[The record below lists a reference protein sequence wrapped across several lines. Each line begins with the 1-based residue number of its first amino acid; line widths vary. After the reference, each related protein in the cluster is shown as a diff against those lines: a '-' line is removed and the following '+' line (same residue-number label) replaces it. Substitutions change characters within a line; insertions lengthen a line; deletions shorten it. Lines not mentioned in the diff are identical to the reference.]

1 MRAIAVSV
9 PAVLSLVVISGA
21 SAAVVSVDWA
31 GTSSAPASGNVL
43 NAPNG
48 TYFTVGTGGTTLG
61 SFGGTTTHND
71 GTLAGLLGISASALG
86 PNQIIGF
93 EGNGGGA
100 PLGGAWETSD
110 WTFFDG
116 SNTRIARFNELTGA
130 LDPGNTS
137 PDVTLVAKG
146 SFSFAAYNAY
156 FGITPSLQLSV
167 VSFVLFQLQ
176 TSIDSS
182 NPAFTIRVAGVNL
195 AGHEGSPD
203 PDAIGVIRS
212 VPAPGAAAM
221 LGLGGADW
229 RRCEGGGPSNL
240 WACPS

>member
-1 MRAIAVSV
+1 MRVNQLCAVASLTLVAVS
-9 PAVLSLVVISGA
+9 GA
-21 SAAVVSVDWA
+21 GAAVVSIDWA
-31 GTSSAPASGNVL
+31 GTSSAPATGNIL

-48 TYFTVGTGGTTLG
+48 TYVPLGTGGTTLG
-61 SFGGTTTHND
+61 SFGGTTAHNNA
-71 GTLAGLLGISASALG
+71 TLAALLGISASAFG
-86 PNQIIGF
+86 PNQVLGI

-116 SNTRIARFNELTGA
+116 SNTRIARFDELTGA

-137 PDVTLVAKG
+137 PDVTLVARG
-146 SFSFAAYNAY
+146 SFGFAAYNAY

-182 NPAFTIRVAGVNL
+182 NPAFTIRVAGVSL

-212 VPAPGAAAM
+212 VPAPASVGTLVLAGLAM
-221 LGLGGADW
+221 
-229 RRCEGGGPSNL
+229 RRRRN
-240 WACPS
+240 